1 MSDSDFYK
9 LLLDDSSSS
18 YSGLSGSSTS
28 GLMGTAA
35 GAGIWLIIAG
45 ILAIVGGI
53 LVYFL
58 FVRSKNE
65 PKGKFGKWLKDFLSF
80 KVMWIEPIMKVVYY
94 IATIFVILYSFTY
107 FGMFNLMGGM
117 ALLMWLLT
125 IVLGPIIVRI
135 LYEMTMMF
143 IMIWRNTRD
152 IAENTKKK

>member
-1 MSDSDFYK
+1 MSDYYQ
-9 LLLDDSSSS
+9 LLNDLDTGSSYGSSSS
-18 YSGLSGSSTS
+18 VASLT
-28 GLMGTAA
+28 GTAT
-35 GAGIWLIIAG
+35 GAGIWLIIAA
-45 ILAIVGGI
+45 ILAVIGGI

-65 PKGKFGKWLKDFLSF
+65 PKGKFGKWLKDFLAF
-80 KVMWIEPIMKVVYY
+80 KVMWIEPILKVVYY

-107 FGMFNLMGGM
+107 FGMFNIMGGM

-125 IVLGPIIVRI
+125 IILGPIIIRI

-143 IMIWRNTRD
+143 IMIWHNTRD